1 MCVWCV
7 SVCLCGVYTRACKCA
22 YVYVHM
28 CMCMC
33 VHVCVCVH
41 VRVCACVCVCV
52 RARMKVPDEAPCGL
66 HARREEISGGGAQ
79 GAEEEAFHD
88 GHVRCSDAELV
99 VHPCQLRIT
108 ELVSAPGRRA
118 LSGRGARVRVFRRR
132 PPRGLGFR
140 VSGASSL
147 NPKPCQL
154 ARKQSHVCRSLLTQ
168 GFGFRLWVV

>member
-1 MCVWCV
+1 M
-7 SVCLCGVYTRACKCA
+7 R
-22 YVYVHM
+22 VH
-28 CMCMC
+28 
-33 VHVCVCVH
+33 
-41 VRVCACVCVCV
+41 VCACVCVCV
-52 RARMKVPDEAPCGL
+52 CARMKVPDEAPCGL

-154 ARKQSHVCRSLLTQ
+154 ARKAKSRLS
-168 GFGFRLWVV
+168 FSSYSGFRV